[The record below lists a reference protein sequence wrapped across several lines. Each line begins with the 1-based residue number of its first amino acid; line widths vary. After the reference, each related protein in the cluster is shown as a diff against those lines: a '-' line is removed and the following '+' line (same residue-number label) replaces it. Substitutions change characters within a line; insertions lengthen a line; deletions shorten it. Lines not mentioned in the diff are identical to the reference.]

1 MKFVSGVLYD
11 EAFHKR
17 ADDATLRQVAPSWCV
32 ACLSTR
38 LLPDRIRQDA

>member
-17 ADDATLRQVAPSWCV
+17 PGDATHRQDALSWCM
-32 ACLSTR
+32 ACFSTR
-38 LLPDRIRQDA
+38 PPPDRIRQDA